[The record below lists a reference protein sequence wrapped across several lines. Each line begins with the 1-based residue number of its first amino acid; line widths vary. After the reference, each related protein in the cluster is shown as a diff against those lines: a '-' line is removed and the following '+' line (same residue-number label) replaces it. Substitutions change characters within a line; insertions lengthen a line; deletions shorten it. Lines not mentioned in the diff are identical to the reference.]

1 MESSIELMSE
11 TATHAV
17 RKKIPTAQAL
27 ADLLKEIRNE
37 RQDVQQLH
45 RESRKRI
52 NRGIRV
58 DLSSSRSTKPPALW

>member
-1 MESSIELMSE
+1 MESRTELMSE
-11 TATHAV
+11 TATQAV

-27 ADLLKEIRNE
+27 ADLLQEIRNE